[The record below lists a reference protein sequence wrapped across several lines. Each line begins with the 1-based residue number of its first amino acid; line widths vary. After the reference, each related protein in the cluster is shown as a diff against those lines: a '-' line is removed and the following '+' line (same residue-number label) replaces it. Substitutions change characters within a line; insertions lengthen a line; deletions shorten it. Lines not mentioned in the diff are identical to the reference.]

1 LGHSDVFQAF
11 KTFCLESGNDHLLTK
26 VEDILKL
33 FVHSKELTR
42 GLPLKKSA
50 LELFKATGRIP
61 IGQIAFKE
69 EAAGKLRNF
78 AIVDIWTQSLLRP
91 LHDALFGLLQS
102 LPNDGTFDQDAS
114 FKRCVKK
121 AKESKCAFGYDLS
134 AATDRLPMSLQVT
147 ILTVMFGSKLAEAW
161 RDLLVGRE
169 YIVPKNDYGI
179 SQPFVKYAVGQP
191 MGALSSWAML
201 AVTHHIIVQYCAWS
215 SYPVSFFTKYKG

>member
-1 LGHSDVFQAF
+1 MGHSDVFQAF
-11 KTFCLESGNDHLLTK
+11 KTYCLESGNDHLLTK

-50 LELFKATGRIP
+50 LELFQATGRIP

-169 YIVPKNDYGI
+169 YIIPKNDYGI

-215 SYPVSFFTKYKG
+215 SYPVSFFTKHKG